1 MSGASE
7 LKPSVIFP
15 RGNNGA
21 KPKNKISKAKSLIPS
36 LNGNSSSKSQESNTD
51 SPSSSPAKS
60 HTSVSSTSP
69 RRTSQNVELNKR
81 SPRKY
86 LQEDRQ
92 QTVQLPQYS
101 SKASPK
107 RSPRRYV
114 SALEEDFL
122 QDEMGFGLRV
132 SSTGGGNEPGMS
144 FLEFESLYTLEKE
157 LIQLQ
162 QDMGQVD
169 DRCIFGG
176 WFGRKGLYTE
186 LPDPFYQQAVAAAV
200 APLQVPTEGFSF
212 APGWSLSVEHFYQW
226 QHRGKTT
233 QQVFYSMACIKA
245 PRSVC
250 GSSDD
255 IKADSTRNVI
265 QVQQISYCTRVI
277 GVSIPSL
284 QMSTLINAVRKTQ
297 FLWRC
302 ARNRESPSTFISTI
316 GRVYVW
322 ERTYLNQYKDNKE
335 YKKRE
340 ETARAII
347 IIYADWANY
356 YLERGGCKRRVTDL
370 QTDLCDGVLLADLV
384 EAVTNQKVIDV
395 NRKPRNAQ
403 QMVSF
408 RSKIHYI
415 VISNNE
421 NYFDDGFVFF
431 LLNTLPTHLF
441 YSILIQLLLS
451 RLFLQLVE
459 NVSLCIGALRALG
472 ADVGSVNP
480 GELAAGS
487 TLWPVLALLFAL
499 SRYKQRAK
507 QLQDMPR

>member
-21 KPKNKISKAKSLIPS
+21 KPKNKISKTKSLIPS
-36 LNGNSSSKSQESNTD
+36 LSGNSSSKSQESNTD

-60 HTSVSSTSP
+60 HTSASSTSP

-122 QDEMGFGLRV
+122 HDEMGFGLRV
-132 SSTGGGNEPGMS
+132 SSTGGGSEPGMS

-265 QVQQISYCTRVI
+265 QMQ
-277 GVSIPSL
+277 
-284 QMSTLINAVRKTQ
+284 LIN
-297 FLWRC
+297 
-302 ARNRESPSTFISTI
+302 
-316 GRVYVW
+316 
-322 ERTYLNQYKDNKE
+322 
-335 YKKRE
+335 
-340 ETARAII
+340 
-347 IIYADWANY
+347 IYADWANY

-403 QMVSF
+403 QMHPVVAVNKFIKNKYNS
-408 RSKIHYI
+408 
-415 VISNNE
+415 
-421 NYFDDGFVFF
+421 
-431 LLNTLPTHLF
+431 
-441 YSILIQLLLS
+441 
-451 RLFLQLVE
+451 VE